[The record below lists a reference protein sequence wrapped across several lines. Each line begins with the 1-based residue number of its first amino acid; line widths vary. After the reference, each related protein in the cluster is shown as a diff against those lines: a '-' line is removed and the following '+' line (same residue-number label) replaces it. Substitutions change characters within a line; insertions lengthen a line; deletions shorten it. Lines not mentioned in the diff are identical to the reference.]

1 MENTEK
7 EKNVYE
13 LLKKLS
19 DLECNNAKIEAIIF
33 AKKGSRLVSNKV
45 NDMQECI
52 VENAKEYGKK
62 IEFINETLKIK
73 NAIEANIIRNYTLS
87 LEKVNKQFDIKYKT
101 ILEKSLELKNKECE
115 ALMVQDYITGLRNEA
130 QKKPEYLREKSL
142 QEQAK
147 IAIDEGNYEEL
158 EKINEEL
165 REISKVNKAT
175 KYENQVKHV
184 RVERAKIAEA
194 IKRCEEEIKACEEDR
209 RKAIELIAG
218 RKEDLLQTADKKYL
232 VVLQEQSWIQK
243 TMGKILNKL
252 NGNKRYTE
260 NVTNVL
266 SKKVR
271 DVDYKAIP
279 ALRTKLQKETEGVMS
294 KVHEITG
301 DVKEIASD
309 LKELYAEKKDKTK
322 EEGKKYAI
330 KGIDKTSQRL
340 KYVGD
345 KTQRITN
352 KGKEKITK
360 VGKKTWEASKQT
372 YNAMIG
378 KYRSARM
385 WTITKMQERITTLE
399 NKNKTKTQEQEN
411 IR

>member
-7 EKNVYE
+7 EKSVIE

-45 NDMQECI
+45 SDMQECI

-101 ILEKSLELKNKECE
+101 ILEKNLELKNKECE

-130 QKKPEYLREKSL
+130 QKKPEYLREKAL

-147 IAIDEGNYEEL
+147 TAIDEGDYEKL

-165 REISKVNKAT
+165 REISKINKAT
-175 KYENQVKHV
+175 KYEMQVKHV
-184 RVERAKIAEA
+184 RAERAKIAEA
-194 IKRCEEEIKACEEDR
+194 VRICEEEIKACEEER

-218 RKEDLLQTADKKYL
+218 RKEDLLQTSDKKYL
-232 VVLQEQSWIQK
+232 LVLQEQSWIQK
-243 TMGKILNKL
+243 TVGKILNRI

-266 SKKVR
+266 SKRVR

-294 KVHEITG
+294 KVQEITDDVKDIAS
-301 DVKEIASD
+301 DVKE
-309 LKELYAEKKDKTK
+309 LYMEKKGKAK
-322 EEGKKYAI
+322 ENGKKYTI
-330 KGIDKTSQRL
+330 KGIDKTSKGL
-340 KYVGD
+340 NYVGE
-345 KTQRITN
+345 KTQRIT
-352 KGKEKITK
+352 KAGKER
-360 VGKKTWEASKQT
+360 VASAGKKAWNASKQT

-385 WTITKMQERITTLE
+385 WTITKMQERISTLE
-399 NKNKTKTQEQEN
+399 NKDKLREQEQV
-411 IR
+411 R